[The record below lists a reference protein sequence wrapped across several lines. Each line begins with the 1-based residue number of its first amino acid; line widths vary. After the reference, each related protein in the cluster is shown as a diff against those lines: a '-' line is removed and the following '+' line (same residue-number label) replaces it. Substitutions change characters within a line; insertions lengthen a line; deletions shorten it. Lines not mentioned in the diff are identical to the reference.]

1 MEGMKKILK
10 LVAYDLKFLAGEF
23 HTLRFIVIA
32 IAVIIFMWSYPVRF
46 HPLFYIFVLGFAV
59 LEAGYMNAFFRLP
72 NELERMMLFPIS
84 WRRIIMAKAIS
95 TLVITAPFLLLS
107 GVLIS
112 YAAVGLPRIQILWDG
127 LLLLLSASF
136 SMVSL
141 GHILSIQ
148 YPRRKVF
155 FNFDEAPYFLFQIL
169 ALAVSC
175 LPWLILKVRL
185 ESDIACLLYTALSGV
200 VWYFVIVPRLANRL
214 QREQHKVLER
224 TNLTSVL

>member
-1 MEGMKKILK
+1 MKKTLE

-32 IAVIIFMWSYPVRF
+32 VAVIIFMWSYPVHF
-46 HPLFYIFVLGFAV
+46 HPLVYAFVLGFAA
-59 LEAGYMNAFFRLP
+59 LEGGYMNAFFRLP
-72 NELERMMLFPIS
+72 NELERMILFPIS
-84 WRRIIMAKAIS
+84 WQRVIIAKAIS
-95 TLVITAPFLLLS
+95 TLLLTVPVL
-107 GVLIS
+107 LIS
-112 YAAVGLPRIQILWDG
+112 AVLVCYAAVGLPTIQILWDG
-127 LLLLLSASF
+127 MLLLMSASL

-155 FNFDEAPYFLFQIL
+155 FNFDEAPYFLFQTL
-169 ALAVSC
+169 ALAVSS

-200 VWYFVIVPRLANRL
+200 VWYFVVVPRLANRL

-224 TNLTSVL
+224 TNLTSLL